1 MKRIFYAMV
10 VAVVALV
17 MPSCASDASEVL
29 DTIPADAQ
37 MVAMID
43 AASAMKHFGVE
54 VDADGLTFAPEIQNV
69 KSLIDKAIP
78 AEEQKNVAQKMSA
91 FMAII
96 DVENIAGYFSAD
108 ETVYFTTIVKNEG
121 LLEKMLTENGITKS
135 QVAGFDCYKLDG
147 RLYMLVKDAQAW
159 IVERESD
166 AEKLKKELDKA
177 SSNPITSNTTVCEY
191 LAQDNDVNAV
201 ASTKQMNI
209 EELGKDGWI
218 RASANM
224 KGTGVEA
231 TLSAVKSDGNVVDFS
246 EYLGEINDDVLQYI
260 PQKSML
266 AVALG
271 IDSNMKWDLLD
282 KVLAT
287 MSYGDRATAELF
299 RPYIESID
307 GSVLLTVSPAIEGVT
322 PQMMQS
328 LDAWEMKFMAH
339 MPQDKIDGA
348 IEKIVSTIEA
358 DYRITLPREGDF
370 YVIPNPEMP
379 MKVGSHNGYFV
390 IAKGGID
397 VTASNENMKRAM
409 SGARVAAALKG
420 ENIMPALKTMDWT
433 LRVEDK
439 EVKVSLS
446 FKLSGNLVD
455 YML

>member
-10 VAVVALV
+10 VAMVALV
-17 MPSCASDASEVL
+17 MPSCASDANEVL

-37 MVAMID
+37 MLTMID
-43 AASAMKHFGVE
+43 VASAMKHFGVE
-54 VDADGLTFAPEIQNV
+54 VGADGFTFAPEIQNV
-69 KSLIDKAIP
+69 KSLVENAIP
-78 AEEQKNVAQKMSA
+78 AEEQKSVAQKVSA
-91 FMAII
+91 FMALI
-96 DVENIAGYFSAD
+96 DVENIAGYLSAD
-108 ETVYFTTIVKNEG
+108 GTVYFTTIVKNEG
-121 LLEKMLTENGITKS
+121 LLEKTLTENGIAKS
-135 QVAGFDCYKLDG
+135 QVAGFGCYKLDG
-147 RLYMLVKDAQAW
+147 GVYMLVKDAQVW
-159 IVERESD
+159 IVEREGD
-166 AEKLKKELDKA
+166 AEKLKAELNKA

-201 ASTKQMNI
+201 ASTKQLNV

-218 RASANM
+218 RVSANM

-231 TLSAVKSDGNVVDFS
+231 TLSAMKSGGALIDFS
-246 EYLGEINDDVLQYI
+246 EYLGEINDDVLKYI
-260 PQKSML
+260 PQKSMM

-307 GSVLLTVSPAIEGVT
+307 GSVLLTVSPAVEGVT
-322 PQMMQS
+322 PRMMQS
-328 LDAWEMKFMAH
+328 PDAWEMKFMAH

-348 IEKIVSTIEA
+348 IQKIVSTIEA

-370 YVIPNPEMP
+370 YVLPNPEMP
-379 MKVGSHNGYFV
+379 MKVGSLDGYFV
-390 IAKGGID
+390 IAKGGVAVD
-397 VTASNENMKRAM
+397 ASSDYMKQAM
-409 SGARVAAALKG
+409 KGARVAAALKG
-420 ENIMPALKTMDWT
+420 ENIMPALKAMEWN

-446 FKLSGNLVD
+446 LKLSNRLID

>member
-246 EYLGEINDDVLQYI
+246 EYLGEINDEVLQYI

>member
-121 LLEKMLTENGITKS
+121 LLEKTLTENGVTKS

-246 EYLGEINDDVLQYI
+246 EYLGEINDEVLQYI

-379 MKVGSHNGYFV
+379 MKVGGHNGYFV

>member
-1 MKRIFYAMV
+1 
-10 VAVVALV
+10 
-17 MPSCASDASEVL
+17 
-29 DTIPADAQ
+29 
-37 MVAMID
+37 
-43 AASAMKHFGVE
+43 
-54 VDADGLTFAPEIQNV
+54 
-69 KSLIDKAIP
+69 
-78 AEEQKNVAQKMSA
+78 
-91 FMAII
+91 
-96 DVENIAGYFSAD
+96 
-108 ETVYFTTIVKNEG
+108 
-121 LLEKMLTENGITKS
+121 
-135 QVAGFDCYKLDG
+135 
-147 RLYMLVKDAQAW
+147 
-159 IVERESD
+159 
-166 AEKLKKELDKA
+166 
-177 SSNPITSNTTVCEY
+177 
-191 LAQDNDVNAV
+191 
-201 ASTKQMNI
+201 
-209 EELGKDGWI
+209 
-218 RASANM
+218 M
-224 KGTGVEA
+224 KGTGIEA

-307 GSVLLTVSPAIEGVT
+307 GSVLLTVSPAVEGVT

-328 LDAWEMKFMAH
+328 PDAWEMKFMAH

-420 ENIMPALKTMDWT
+420 ENIMPALKAMDWI

>member
-43 AASAMKHFGVE
+43 ATSAMKHFGVE

-96 DVENIAGYFSAD
+96 DVENIVGYFSAD

-121 LLEKMLTENGITKS
+121 LLEKTLAENGITKS

-166 AEKLKKELDKA
+166 AEKLKAELDKA
-177 SSNPITSNTTVCEY
+177 SSNPIASNTTVCEY
-191 LAQDNDVNAV
+191 LAQDNDMNAV

-218 RASANM
+218 RASVNM
-224 KGTGVEA
+224 KGTGAEA

-246 EYLGEINDDVLQYI
+246 EYLGEINDEVLQYI

-271 IDSNMKWDLLD
+271 IDSNMKWGLLD

-307 GSVLLTVSPAIEGVT
+307 GSVLLTVSPAIEGIT

-446 FKLSGNLVD
+446 LKLSGNLVD

>member
-54 VDADGLTFAPEIQNV
+54 VDADGLTFAPEIQNL

-121 LLEKMLTENGITKS
+121 LLEKTLTENGITKS

-166 AEKLKKELDKA
+166 AEKLKAELDKA

-246 EYLGEINDDVLQYI
+246 EYLGEINDEVLQYI

-266 AVALG
+266 AVVLG

-307 GSVLLTVSPAIEGVT
+307 GSVLLTVSPAVEGVT

-420 ENIMPALKTMDWT
+420 ENIMPALKAMDWT

>member
-108 ETVYFTTIVKNEG
+108 ETVYFTTMVKNEG
-121 LLEKMLTENGITKS
+121 LLEKTLTENGMTKS

-166 AEKLKKELDKA
+166 AEKLKVELDKA

-201 ASTKQMNI
+201 ASTKQLNV

-246 EYLGEINDDVLQYI
+246 EYLGEINDEVLQYI

-307 GSVLLTVSPAIEGVT
+307 GSVLLTVSPAIEGVA

-328 LDAWEMKFMAH
+328 PDAWETQFMAH

-348 IEKIVSTIEA
+348 IERIVSTIEA

-420 ENIMPALKTMDWT
+420 ENIMPALKAMDWT

>member
-1 MKRIFYAMV
+1 MKRVFYAMV

-121 LLEKMLTENGITKS
+121 LLEKTLTENGITKS
-135 QVAGFDCYKLDG
+135 QIAGFDCYKLDG

-166 AEKLKKELDKA
+166 AERLKTELDKA
-177 SSNPITSNTTVCEY
+177 SSNPITSNAAVCEY
-191 LAQDNDVNAV
+191 LAQDNDMNAV
-201 ASTKQMNI
+201 ASTKQLNV

-224 KGTGVEA
+224 KGTGIEA
-231 TLSAVKSDGNVVDFS
+231 TLSAVKSDGSVVDFS

-307 GSVLLTVSPAIEGVT
+307 GSVLLTVSPAVEGVT

-328 LDAWEMKFMAH
+328 PDAWEMKFMAH

-358 DYRITLPREGDF
+358 DYRITLPREGNF
-370 YVIPNPEMP
+370 YSIPNPEMP

-420 ENIMPALKTMDWT
+420 ENIMPALKAMDWT

>member
-108 ETVYFTTIVKNEG
+108 ETVYFTTMVKNEG
-121 LLEKMLTENGITKS
+121 LLEKTLTENGMTKS

-166 AEKLKKELDKA
+166 AEKLKVELDKA

-201 ASTKQMNI
+201 ASTKQLNI

-307 GSVLLTVSPAIEGVT
+307 GSVLLTVSPAVEGVT

-358 DYRITLPREGDF
+358 DYRITLPREGNF
-370 YVIPNPEMP
+370 YSIPNPEMP

-397 VTASNENMKRAM
+397 VTASNEKMKRAM
-409 SGARVAAALKG
+409 SGARVAAVLKG
-420 ENIMPALKTMDWT
+420 ENIMPALKAMDWT

>member
-1 MKRIFYAMV
+1 MV

-108 ETVYFTTIVKNEG
+108 ETVYFTTMVKNEG
-121 LLEKMLTENGITKS
+121 LLEKTLTENGVTKS

-166 AEKLKKELDKA
+166 AEKLKAELDKA
-177 SSNPITSNTTVCEY
+177 SSNPITSNAAVCEY

-201 ASTKQMNI
+201 ASTKQLNI

>member
-1 MKRIFYAMV
+1 
-10 VAVVALV
+10 
-17 MPSCASDASEVL
+17 
-29 DTIPADAQ
+29 
-37 MVAMID
+37 
-43 AASAMKHFGVE
+43 
-54 VDADGLTFAPEIQNV
+54 
-69 KSLIDKAIP
+69 
-78 AEEQKNVAQKMSA
+78 
-91 FMAII
+91 
-96 DVENIAGYFSAD
+96 
-108 ETVYFTTIVKNEG
+108 
-121 LLEKMLTENGITKS
+121 
-135 QVAGFDCYKLDG
+135 
-147 RLYMLVKDAQAW
+147 
-159 IVERESD
+159 
-166 AEKLKKELDKA
+166 
-177 SSNPITSNTTVCEY
+177 
-191 LAQDNDVNAV
+191 
-201 ASTKQMNI
+201 
-209 EELGKDGWI
+209 
-218 RASANM
+218 
-224 KGTGVEA
+224 
-231 TLSAVKSDGNVVDFS
+231 
-246 EYLGEINDDVLQYI
+246 
-260 PQKSML
+260 ML

-307 GSVLLTVSPAIEGVT
+307 GSVLLTVSPAVEGVT

-328 LDAWEMKFMAH
+328 PDAWEMKFMAH

-358 DYRITLPREGDF
+358 DYRITLPREGNF
-370 YVIPNPEMP
+370 YSIPNPEMP

-409 SGARVAAALKG
+409 SGARVAAVLKG
-420 ENIMPALKTMDWT
+420 ENIMPALKAMDWT